1 MNKPKR
7 LPHLKFSLLAKF
19 SLISFF
25 LMGAIAIVLSWGL
38 QRHLE
43 KSHLEQEAENA
54 ADHVATFLDQNLRL
68 ADLSRPLDPNRYA
81 QIDKL
86 IRQNILGR
94 HIVRVKIW
102 NLDGVVVYSDAKD
115 LVGRRFPVEGELR
128 EALAG
133 KIAMEI
139 SDLRKEENVAER
151 GHFRRLME
159 IYVPL
164 RPIDSPQVA
173 GAYEIYHDLSP
184 LESHL
189 TKLRLF
195 IWASIGL
202 GFVILYG
209 LLFTI
214 VRSASRELIRRNDEN
229 VRLYE
234 NAKQAEAEIQRNYD
248 TQTMISS
255 ILRLS
260 LEDIPLEEILKR
272 ALDIILSIPWLAFEK
287 RGCIFLVEDASEV
300 LVMKAQSNLSNEI
313 QTSCAQLPFGKCLCG
328 RAAINQETYFADCID
343 DSHEIGYKGIIPHG
357 HYCVPILFGSKTLGV
372 LNIYVKEGHIR
383 NQREEEFLSGITNT
397 LAGIILRNQA
407 QKEMATLQE
416 QLRQSQKMEA
426 IGQLAGGI
434 AHDFNNLLTI
444 MKGHSQL
451 ALMNLKEG
459 EPLRGSF
466 EEIEKATTK
475 SANLVR
481 QILAFSR
488 RQVMEMIVLDLNTL
502 LRDLEKM
509 LRRIIGEDIG
519 LLTVLADD
527 LGRVKADPGQIEQVV
542 LNLAVNARDA
552 MPQGGKLTIETAN
565 VELDE
570 AYARRHVAVK
580 PGRYVMIAVSD
591 TGVGMTPEIR
601 ERVFEP
607 FFTTKEKGKG
617 TGLGLATVYGIVKQ
631 SGGNIWVY
639 SEPGQ
644 GTVFKIYLPRVDE
657 PLTEEG
663 EKEEIGLFRGVG
675 VILVVEDE
683 EGVRKLVLEML
694 KKQGYS
700 VLEADDEEE
709 ALLICR
715 QYKDTIHLMVTDV
728 VMPRISGPEL
738 AKRLVVFHPEMK
750 VLYMSGYAD
759 NAIVH
764 HGVLK
769 EGVNFIQKPFTIE
782 GLAKKVREVL
792 DKDTKPAN

>member
-1 MNKPKR
+1 VASPENITAPFLFKGDMDKPKR
-7 LPHLKFSLLAKF
+7 LPHLKLSLLSKF
-19 SLISFF
+19 SLISFL
-25 LMGAIAIVLSWGL
+25 LMAAIAFVLGWGI

-43 KSHLEQEAENA
+43 KSSLEQEAENA
-54 ADHVATFLDQNLRL
+54 GDHVATFLKQNLRL
-68 ADLSRPLDPNRYA
+68 ADFSGPLDPNRCA
-81 QIDKL
+81 QIDNL

-102 NLDGVVVYSDAKD
+102 NRDGLVVYSDAKD

-151 GHFRRLME
+151 GPFSRLME

-164 RPIDSPQVA
+164 RPMDSPQVV

-189 TKLRLF
+189 TGLRRF
-195 IWASIGL
+195 IWASMGL
-202 GFVILYG
+202 GFVLLYG

-214 VRSASRELIRRNDEN
+214 VSKASRELIRRGEEN
-229 VRLYE
+229 ARLYE
-234 NAKQAEAEIQRNYD
+234 NAKRAEAEIQRNYD
-248 TQTMISS
+248 TQTMINS

-260 LEDIPLEEILKR
+260 LEDISLEEILRR
-272 ALDIILSIPWLAFEK
+272 ALDIILAIPWLAFDK
-287 RGCIFLVEDASEV
+287 RGCIFLVEDPPEV
-300 LVMKAQSNLSNEI
+300 LVMKAQSNLSKEI
-313 QTSCAQLPFGKCLCG
+313 QTSCAQVPFGKCLCG
-328 RAAINQETYFADCID
+328 RASMSQEIYFADCID
-343 DSHEIGYKGIIPHG
+343 ESHEIYYEGIIPHG
-357 HYCVPILFGSKTLGV
+357 HYCAPITFGSRTLGV
-372 LNIYVKEGHIR
+372 LNIYVREGHVH

-407 QKEMATLQE
+407 QKEMAILQE

-444 MKGHSQL
+444 MKGQSQL
-451 ALMNLKEG
+451 ALMDLKKG
-459 EPLRGSF
+459 DQFWDVFQSI
-466 EEIEKATTK
+466 EEATTK
-475 SANLVR
+475 AANLVR

-488 RQVMEMIVLDLNTL
+488 RQVMEMVVLDLNNL
-502 LRDLEKM
+502 LRNLEKM
-509 LRRIIGEDIG
+509 FRRIIGENIE
-519 LLTVLADD
+519 LLTVLVDD

-542 LNLAVNARDA
+542 LNLAINARDA

-591 TGVGMTPEIR
+591 TGVGMTPEIKR
-601 ERVFEP
+601 RIFEP

-639 SEPGQ
+639 
-644 GTVFKIYLPRVDE
+644 
-657 PLTEEG
+657 
-663 EKEEIGLFRGVG
+663 
-675 VILVVEDE
+675 
-683 EGVRKLVLEML
+683 
-694 KKQGYS
+694 
-700 VLEADDEEE
+700 
-709 ALLICR
+709 
-715 QYKDTIHLMVTDV
+715 
-728 VMPRISGPEL
+728 
-738 AKRLVVFHPEMK
+738 
-750 VLYMSGYAD
+750 
-759 NAIVH
+759 
-764 HGVLK
+764 
-769 EGVNFIQKPFTIE
+769 
-782 GLAKKVREVL
+782 
-792 DKDTKPAN
+792 

>member
-7 LPHLKFSLLAKF
+7 LPHLKFSLLIKF

-25 LMGAIAIVLSWGL
+25 LLMAIAIALGWGI
-38 QRHLE
+38 QWHL
-43 KSHLEQEAENA
+43 KKNALKQESENA
-54 ADHVATFLDQNLRL
+54 AEQVTTILNQNLRL

-229 VRLYE
+229 MRLYE

-260 LEDIPLEEILKR
+260 LEDISLEEIMKR

-287 RGCIFLVEDASEV
+287 RGCIFLVEDAPEV

-313 QTSCAQLPFGKCLCG
+313 KTACAQVPFGRCLCG
-328 RAAINQETYFADCID
+328 RAAMNQQTYFADCID

-357 HYCVPILFGSKTLGV
+357 HYCVPIIFGSRTLGV

-570 AYARRHVAVK
+570 AYARSHVAVT
-580 PGRYVMIAVSD
+580 PGRYVMLAVSD

-631 SGGNIWVY
+631 SGGNIWLY

-644 GTVFKIYLPRVDE
+644 GTTFKIYLPRVDE
-657 PLTEEG
+657 PLAKER

-764 HGVLK
+764 HGVLTQ
-769 EGVNFIQKPFTIE
+769 ILP
-782 GLAKKVREVL
+782 
-792 DKDTKPAN
+792 